1 VSAENLKER
10 DMSIRADMRIQGEK
24 NFSEDMAPL
33 FLRVDQRSNRDSLNE
48 ARRSSDHATNLH
60 NNVTVVPILPSANGK
75 EHASAVPMQLRTPR
89 CANGN
94 GLGEDATIFPYI
106 PRKRQERNGLLI
118 DYLYLPAPDAAGDQ
132 VDFLIL
138 GENRIGVLLADVS
151 GKLSDENLPI
161 IKTAL
166 RSNSAGL
173 STAAT
178 LRYLDQR
185 LSEFSGNGFAI
196 TAFYAIFDQNK
207 RLLHFA
213 SAGHLPMLLYRPASG
228 KVFLLNTSGAPFG
241 SLPANGASFNST
253 GNALP
258 KIDEANGDARDLTL
272 TDANTLKSERVA
284 LQQNDL
290 LILYSDGLL
299 SIRNAQEEYF
309 GRQRL
314 VDFVHKFSELNPT
327 DFLVELKRTLEK
339 FAGNRPMADDIT
351 VIALKNILRDLEKPH
366 PEATGYDLERRFL
379 TTSEEQAIL
388 EVLRENSKA
397 SAAEVLGRLKDGEYA
412 YIQSEQIETYL
423 TQLGRW
429 LQPWEKRNGR
439 ADGQSTTGAGVA
451 GNNGVQE
458 VTLPTKK
465 QFHEDLRAAF
475 PLRQL
480 LHKHYEFRGSSKEF
494 TQALRHYENGDYEQA
509 LVEFTRLRST
519 MRHSASMHCFFGNLH
534 LLQNSPAKAQ
544 HEYVTALQLD
554 PRCVHALLALSY
566 IALLQDDYAA
576 AIDSITTALRFNRN
590 LSLYEQFAEKLI
602 AAVERLEN
610 RNEWIV

>member
-1 VSAENLKER
+1 
-10 DMSIRADMRIQGEK
+10 MFIRADMRIQNEK
-24 NFSEDMAPL
+24 NFSEEMAPV
-33 FLRVDQRSNRDSLNE
+33 FLRVDQRRNRDSLNE
-48 ARRSSDHATNLH
+48 ARRHSGHATNLH
-60 NNVTVVPILPSANGK
+60 NHVAVAPILPSANGK

-138 GENRIGVLLADVS
+138 GENRVGVLLADVS
-151 GKLSDENLPI
+151 GKLSNENLPI

-228 KVFLLNTSGAPFG
+228 KVFLLNTSGSPFG
-241 SLPANGASFNST
+241 GSPFGGASAHGMSSNSA
-253 GNALP
+253 GRGQA
-258 KIDEANGDARDLTL
+258 KSDEANDAARDLAL
-272 TDANTLKSERVA
+272 NDANALKSERVA

-299 SIRNAQEEYF
+299 AIRNAQEEYF

-339 FAGNRPMADDIT
+339 FAGDRPTADDIT
-351 VIALKNILRDLEKPH
+351 VIALKNVLRDLDKPH
-366 PEATGYDLERRFL
+366 PEAAGYDLEHRFL

-397 SAAEVLGRLKDGEYA
+397 GAAEILGRLKDGEYA

-423 TQLGRW
+423 LQLGRW
-429 LQPWEKRNGR
+429 LQPWEERKGR
-439 ADGQSTTGAGVA
+439 DGSHATPGAGA
-451 GNNGVQE
+451 TGINGAQE
-458 VTLPTKK
+458 AAIPTKK

-480 LHKHYEFRGSSKEF
+480 LNKRYEFRGGSKEF
-494 TQALRHYENGDYEQA
+494 AQALRHYENGDYEQA
-509 LVEFTRLRST
+509 LAEFARLRSI

-534 LLQNSPAKAQ
+534 LLLSSPAKAQ
-544 HEYVTALQLD
+544 HEYLTALQLD

-566 IALLQDDYAA
+566 IALLQDDYPA
-576 AIDSITTALRFNRN
+576 AIDSITTALRFNKN
-590 LSLYEQFAEKLI
+590 LSIYEQFAEKLI

>member
-1 VSAENLKER
+1 
-10 DMSIRADMRIQGEK
+10 MSIRADMRIPGEK
-24 NFSEDMAPL
+24 NFSEEMAPL

-48 ARRSSDHATNLH
+48 TRRHSDHATNFH
-60 NNVTVVPILPSANGK
+60 NN
-75 EHASAVPMQLRTPR
+75 SAVAPVIPVTNGNEHVAAVQMQLRTPR
-89 CANGN
+89 CASTNGYS
-94 GLGEDATIFPYI
+94 EDTTIFPYI

-138 GENRIGVLLADVS
+138 GENRVGVLLADVS
-151 GKLSDENLPI
+151 GKLSSENLPI

-213 SAGHLPMLLYRPASG
+213 SAGHLPMLLYRPTCG
-228 KVFLLNTSGAPFG
+228 KVFLLNTSGSPFG
-241 SLPANGASFNST
+241 GLPANGLSHASESNDQAKT
-253 GNALP
+253 DETNGAAGNFAL
-258 KIDEANGDARDLTL
+258 N
-272 TDANTLKSERVA
+272 DANALKSERVA

-290 LILYSDGLL
+290 FILYSDGLL
-299 SIRNAQEEYF
+299 AIRNAQEEYF

-314 VDFVHKFSELNPT
+314 IEFVHKFSELNPT

-339 FAGNRPMADDIT
+339 FAGDRPMGDDIT
-351 VIALKNILRDLEKPH
+351 VIALKNVLRDLEKPH
-366 PEATGYDLERRFL
+366 PEAVGYDLERRFL

-397 SAAEVLGRLKDGEYA
+397 GAAEILGQLKNGEYA
-412 YIQSEQIETYL
+412 YLQSEQIETYL

-429 LQPWEKRNGR
+429 LQPWEERNSR
-439 ADGQSTTGAGVA
+439 AESRVMSGLGTAGS
-451 GNNGVQE
+451 NGVHAAN
-458 VTLPTKK
+458 VPTKK

-480 LHKHYEFRGSSKEF
+480 LNKHYEFRGCSKEF
-494 TQALRHYENGDYEQA
+494 AQALRYYENGDYEPA
-509 LVEFTRLRST
+509 LAEFTRLRST
-519 MRHSASMHCFFGNLH
+519 MRDSASMHCFFGNLH
-534 LLQNSPAKAQ
+534 LLLKAPAKAQ
-544 HEYVTALQLD
+544 HEYLAALQLD

-566 IALLQDDYAA
+566 IALLQDDYPA
-576 AIDSITTALRFNRN
+576 AIDSITTALRFNKN

>member
-1 VSAENLKER
+1 
-10 DMSIRADMRIQGEK
+10 MSIRADMRIQGEK
-24 NFSEDMAPL
+24 NFSEEMAPL
-33 FLRVDQRSNRDSLNE
+33 FLRVDQGSNRDSLHE

-60 NNVTVVPILPSANGK
+60 NHVTVVPILPSANGK

-89 CANGN
+89 CTNGN
-94 GLGEDATIFPYI
+94 GPGEDATIFPYI

-151 GKLSDENLPI
+151 GKLSNENLPI

-228 KVFLLNTSGAPFG
+228 KVFLLNTSGSPFG
-241 SLPANGASFNST
+241 VASVNGMSFNSA
-253 GNALP
+253 GNGQA
-258 KIDEANGDARDLTL
+258 KIDEANGAARDVAIN
-272 TDANTLKSERVA
+272 DANILKSERVA
-284 LQQNDL
+284 LRQNDL

-299 SIRNAQEEYF
+299 AIRNAQDEYF

-351 VIALKNILRDLEKPH
+351 VIALKNILRDLDKPH
-366 PEATGYDLERRFL
+366 PEAAGYDLEHRFL

-397 SAAEVLGRLKDGEYA
+397 GAAEILGRLKDGEYA

-423 TQLGRW
+423 LQLGRW

-439 ADGQSTTGAGVA
+439 DGGQATPGAEA
-451 GNNGVQE
+451 TGNNGVHE
-458 VTLPTKK
+458 AAIPTKK

-480 LHKHYEFRGSSKEF
+480 LKKHYEFRGSSKEF
-494 TQALRHYENGDYEQA
+494 VQALRHYENGDYEQA
-509 LVEFTRLRST
+509 LAEFTRLRST
-519 MRHSASMHCFFGNLH
+519 MRHSASMHCFFGNLQ

-544 HEYVTALQLD
+544 HEYLTALQLD

-566 IALLQDDYAA
+566 IALLQDDYPA
-576 AIDSITTALRFNRN
+576 AIDSITTALRFNKN

-602 AAVERLEN
+602 AAVERVEN